1 MKKTRKALLLPFL
14 LPGLLLLFRALAF
27 AEDGQAGNKEALE
40 QKVDRLEQEF
50 EALKLDY
57 EKVMQE
63 LKEKEATQKYQD
75 RKGAPQQLAPAGG
88 YGGIMN
94 PNISVVADI
103 QALFSNNPLDPNRN
117 KIRVKEVELAFQGY
131 LYPGIRADIIPA
143 FEMVY
148 LEDGEVTLEVDLE
161 EAYITF
167 SQFPYISR
175 YVPLTLQGG
184 RKLMNFGLLNP
195 IHPHHWPFADTPLML
210 VNLFGEHPWYDD
222 GVQVSVKIP
231 NPLDVYLKTTFGYW
245 NGMNLGHDHGDD
257 GHDHAHGSADPAV
270 VVPEPVDWRGNVF
283 LSRSVIGFPIGDRL
297 NTLMGYTITWDEG
310 FYTVLHEAD
319 LTLKLRFP
327 GTFRRIKWQNA
338 FFAADMGVGGYTRYG
353 GYSLLV
359 ADLSKNW
366 QAGGRYDQAQV
377 LNPGVTG
384 DELAGSGFLTY
395 YFTHGL
401 YLRGQYRYR
410 KTVENREEH
419 NGYIQLVFGLGPHSH
434 RLED

>member
-1 MKKTRKALLLPFL
+1 MYRKRKRLPLYLLP
-14 LPGLLLLFRALAF
+14 LLLLVFHPGVRAD
-27 AEDGQAGNKEALE
+27 EGEQAANAEALE
-40 QKVDRLEQEF
+40 KKVDRLEREF
-50 EALKLDY
+50 EALKIDY
-57 EKVMQE
+57 ENVKKE
-63 LKEKEATQKYQD
+63 LKEQD
-75 RKGAPQQLAPAGG
+75 AARKNEERKGAAHQAAPPGG

-94 PNISVVADI
+94 PNISVIADV

-117 KIRVKEVELAFQGY
+117 KIRVKEVEMAFQGY

-143 FEMVY
+143 FEMIY
-148 LEDGEVTLEVDLE
+148 LDDGEVTLEVDLE
-161 EAYITF
+161 EAYVTVT
-167 SQFPYISR
+167 QFPYISQ

-184 RKLMNFGLLNP
+184 RKLMNFGILNA

-222 GVQVSVKIP
+222 GGQISVKIP

-245 NGMNLGHDHGDD
+245 NGKQLGHDHGDD
-257 GHDHAHGSADPAV
+257 GHDHGSSDPAV
-270 VVPEPVDWRGNVF
+270 VVPEPVDWRGHVF
-283 LSRSVIGFPIGDRL
+283 LSRSVLGFPLGDRL
-297 NTLMGYTITWDEG
+297 DSRLGYSISWDEG
-310 FYTVLHEAD
+310 FYTFLHEAD
-319 LTLKLRFP
+319 LTLTLRFP

-377 LNPGVTG
+377 LNAGVTG
-384 DELAGSGFLTY
+384 DELAGSGFITY
-395 YFTHGL
+395 YLTHGL
-401 YLRGQYRYR
+401 YVRGQYRYR
-410 KTVENREEH
+410 KTIENREEH

-434 RLED
+434 RMED